1 MTTISRTPSR
11 TDNTVSSLNGQRK
24 QANPPELTTVHTLK
38 YDLAPIPLLEFSR
51 GVVVQRVQF
60 YTATLK
66 LKLILSEQG
75 LRSELYFVSQ
85 QPKPDLLLDSKPDS
99 A

>member
-1 MTTISRTPSR
+1 
-11 TDNTVSSLNGQRK
+11 
-24 QANPPELTTVHTLK
+24 
-38 YDLAPIPLLEFSR
+38 LEFSR